1 MSYTREALDATPF
14 YGVEC
19 SGLQLKGCNDLR
31 DVAQLGSAPVLGT
44 GGCRFKSCHPDHEV
58 SPTRL
63 IHGDKVKTTVE
74 RLNPTR
80 VKLTITVD
88 QAGFKPALEKAYE
101 TVSSQVNIPG
111 FRKGKVPATILDQRV
126 GKDAIIA
133 QAVNDG
139 LDDFYRAALIQENL
153 KPLSTPQ
160 ADIKSAP
167 NAQEPANELIVELE
181 VEVRPEFKLPEYKGL
196 KVKVDAVKIAKM
208 DIETELDA
216 LRARFGTLKNVDRP
230 AKNGDFTS
238 IDLSASIG
246 GTQIDPAK
254 DISYEIGSGQLLDG
268 IDEALETLTAGE
280 TTTFRSQ
287 LVGGDQ
293 AGSEAEVTV
302 TLNAVKER
310 ELPKADDAFA
320 QLASE
325 FDTIDELKADI
336 EKKLEGNFVRK
347 QILQARDQIV
357 DQLVEK
363 AKIPVSDEAVKR
375 EVDAHLEN
383 EGKAMDDPH
392 RVEVLEETEKN
403 FRVQLLLDAV
413 VDAEAIKVEDQEL
426 IEYLAFQ
433 SRNYGMDPNDFIKQ
447 VANAGQVPMFVDELS
462 RRKAVDALVA
472 HAEITDAKGNKVAIE
487 G

>member
-1 MSYTREALDATPF
+1 M
-14 YGVEC
+14 
-19 SGLQLKGCNDLR
+19 
-31 DVAQLGSAPVLGT
+31 
-44 GGCRFKSCHPDHEV
+44 
-58 SPTRL
+58 
-63 IHGDKVKTTVE
+63 KTTVE
-74 RLNPTR
+74 RLTPTR

-88 QAGFKPALEKAYE
+88 AAGFKPALEKAYE

-139 LDDFYRAALIQENL
+139 LDDFYREALIQENL

-167 NAQEPANELIVELE
+167 NAQEPNNELVVELE
-181 VEVRPEFKLPEYKGL
+181 VEVRPEFKLPDYKGL
-196 KVKVDAVKIAKM
+196 KIKVDAVKIAKM
-208 DIETELDA
+208 DIESELDA
-216 LRARFGTLKNVDRP
+216 LRARFGTLKTVDRP
-230 AKNGDFTS
+230 AKHGDFTS
-238 IDLSASIG
+238 IDLTAAIG
-246 GTQIDPAK
+246 GAEIDTAK

-280 TTTFRSQ
+280 TTTFRSK

-302 TLNAVKER
+302 TLNAVKES

-325 FDTIDELKADI
+325 FDTIAELKTDI
-336 EKKLEGNFVRK
+336 EKKLEQNFVRK

-375 EVDAHLEN
+375 EVDSHLEN

-413 VDAEAIKVEDQEL
+413 VDAESIKVEDQEL

-472 HAEITDAKGNKVAIE
+472 HAEITDAKGNKVSVE

>member
-1 MSYTREALDATPF
+1 M
-14 YGVEC
+14 
-19 SGLQLKGCNDLR
+19 
-31 DVAQLGSAPVLGT
+31 
-44 GGCRFKSCHPDHEV
+44 
-58 SPTRL
+58 
-63 IHGDKVKTTVE
+63 KTTVE

-88 QAGFKPALEKAYE
+88 QAGFKPALEQAYE
-101 TVSSQVNIPG
+101 TVSAQVNIPG

-139 LDDFYRAALIQENL
+139 LDDFYRQALIKENL

-167 NAQEPANELIVELE
+167 NAQEPANDLVVELE

-196 KVKVDAVKIAKM
+196 KVKVDAVKIAKL

-216 LRARFGTLKNVDRP
+216 LRARFGTLKTVDRP
-230 AKNGDFTS
+230 AKHGDFTS
-238 IDLSASIG
+238 IDLSAAIG
-246 GTQIDPAK
+246 GTQIDTAK

-280 TTTFRSQ
+280 TTTFRSK

-325 FDTIDELKADI
+325 FDTLDELKADI
-336 EKKLEGNFVRK
+336 EKKLEQNFVRK

-375 EVDAHLEN
+375 EVDHHLEQ

-413 VDAEAIKVEDQEL
+413 VDAEGIKVEDQEL

-433 SRNYGMDPNDFIKQ
+433 SRNYGMDPNEFIKQ

-472 HAEITDAKGNKVAIE
+472 HAEITDAKGNKVSVE

>member
-1 MSYTREALDATPF
+1 M
-14 YGVEC
+14 
-19 SGLQLKGCNDLR
+19 
-31 DVAQLGSAPVLGT
+31 
-44 GGCRFKSCHPDHEV
+44 
-58 SPTRL
+58 
-63 IHGDKVKTTVE
+63 KTTVE

-88 QAGFKPALEKAYE
+88 AAGFKPALEKAYE

-139 LDDFYRAALIQENL
+139 LDDFYREALIQENL

-167 NAQEPANELIVELE
+167 NAQEPNNELVVELE

-196 KVKVDAVKIAKM
+196 KIKVDAVKIAKM
-208 DIETELDA
+208 DIESELDA
-216 LRARFGTLKNVDRP
+216 LRARFGTLKTVDRP

-246 GTQIDPAK
+246 DTEIDTAK

-280 TTTFRSQ
+280 TTTFRSK

-302 TLNAVKER
+302 TLNAVKES

-325 FDTIDELKADI
+325 FDTIAELKADI
-336 EKKLEGNFVRK
+336 EKKLEQNFVRK

-375 EVDAHLEN
+375 EVDSHLEN

-472 HAEITDAKGNKVAIE
+472 HAEITDAKGNKVSVE

>member
-1 MSYTREALDATPF
+1 M
-14 YGVEC
+14 
-19 SGLQLKGCNDLR
+19 
-31 DVAQLGSAPVLGT
+31 
-44 GGCRFKSCHPDHEV
+44 
-58 SPTRL
+58 
-63 IHGDKVKTTVE
+63 KTTVE

-246 GTQIDPAK
+246 GTQIDTAK

-375 EVDAHLEN
+375 EVDSHLEN

>member
-1 MSYTREALDATPF
+1 M
-14 YGVEC
+14 
-19 SGLQLKGCNDLR
+19 
-31 DVAQLGSAPVLGT
+31 
-44 GGCRFKSCHPDHEV
+44 
-58 SPTRL
+58 
-63 IHGDKVKTTVE
+63 KTTVE
-74 RLNPTR
+74 RLTPTR

-88 QAGFKPALEKAYE
+88 AAGFKPALEKAYE

-139 LDDFYRAALIQENL
+139 LDDFYREALIQENL

-167 NAQEPANELIVELE
+167 NAQEPTNELVVELE

-196 KVKVDAVKIAKM
+196 KIKVDAVKIAKM
-208 DIETELDA
+208 DIESELDA
-216 LRARFGTLKNVDRP
+216 LRARFGTLKTVDRP
-230 AKNGDFTS
+230 AKHGDFTS
-238 IDLSASIG
+238 IDLTAAIG
-246 GTQIDPAK
+246 GAEIDTAK

-280 TTTFRSQ
+280 TTTFRSK

-302 TLNAVKER
+302 TLNAVKES

-325 FDTIDELKADI
+325 FDTIAELKTDI
-336 EKKLEGNFVRK
+336 EKKLEQNFVRK

-375 EVDAHLEN
+375 EVDSHLEN

-472 HAEITDAKGNKVAIE
+472 HADITDAKGNKVSVE

>member
-1 MSYTREALDATPF
+1 M
-14 YGVEC
+14 
-19 SGLQLKGCNDLR
+19 
-31 DVAQLGSAPVLGT
+31 
-44 GGCRFKSCHPDHEV
+44 
-58 SPTRL
+58 
-63 IHGDKVKTTVE
+63 KTTVE

-88 QAGFKPALEKAYE
+88 AAGFKPALEKAYE

-139 LDDFYRAALIQENL
+139 LDDFYREALIQENL

-167 NAQEPANELIVELE
+167 NAQEPTNELVVELE

-208 DIETELDA
+208 DIESELDA
-216 LRARFGTLKNVDRP
+216 LRGRFGTLKTVDRP
-230 AKNGDFTS
+230 AKSGDFTS
-238 IDLSASIG
+238 IDLSAAIG
-246 GTQIDPAK
+246 GTQIDTAK

-280 TTTFRSQ
+280 TTTFRSK

-302 TLNAVKER
+302 TLNAVKES

-325 FDTIDELKADI
+325 FDTIAELKGDI
-336 EKKLEGNFVRK
+336 EKKLEQNFVRK

-375 EVDAHLEN
+375 EVDSHLEN

-413 VDAEAIKVEDQEL
+413 VEAEAIKVEDQEL
-426 IEYLAFQ
+426 IEYLAMQ
-433 SRNYGMDPNDFIKQ
+433 SRNYGMDPNEFIKQ

-472 HAEITDAKGNKVAIE
+472 HAEITDAKGNKVSVE

>member
-1 MSYTREALDATPF
+1 M
-14 YGVEC
+14 
-19 SGLQLKGCNDLR
+19 
-31 DVAQLGSAPVLGT
+31 
-44 GGCRFKSCHPDHEV
+44 
-58 SPTRL
+58 
-63 IHGDKVKTTVE
+63 KTTVE

-167 NAQEPANELIVELE
+167 NAQEPDNELVVELE

-216 LRARFGTLKNVDRP
+216 LRGRFGTLKTVDRP

-246 GTQIDPAK
+246 GTQIDTAK

-280 TTTFRSQ
+280 TTTFRSK

-293 AGSEAEVTV
+293 AGSDAEVTV

-336 EKKLEGNFVRK
+336 EKKLEQNFVRK

-357 DQLVEK
+357 DQLLEK

-375 EVDAHLEN
+375 EVDSHLEN

-472 HAEITDAKGNKVAIE
+472 HAEITDAKGNKVAVE

>member
-1 MSYTREALDATPF
+1 
-14 YGVEC
+14 
-19 SGLQLKGCNDLR
+19 
-31 DVAQLGSAPVLGT
+31 
-44 GGCRFKSCHPDHEV
+44 
-58 SPTRL
+58 
-63 IHGDKVKTTVE
+63 VKTTVE

-167 NAQEPANELIVELE
+167 NAQEPDNELIVELE

-246 GTQIDPAK
+246 GTQIDTAK

>member
-1 MSYTREALDATPF
+1 M
-14 YGVEC
+14 
-19 SGLQLKGCNDLR
+19 
-31 DVAQLGSAPVLGT
+31 
-44 GGCRFKSCHPDHEV
+44 
-58 SPTRL
+58 
-63 IHGDKVKTTVE
+63 KTTVE
-74 RLNPTR
+74 RLTPTR

-88 QAGFKPALEKAYE
+88 AAGFKPALEKAYE

-139 LDDFYRAALIQENL
+139 LDDFYREALIQENL

-167 NAQEPANELIVELE
+167 NAQEPTNELVVELE
-181 VEVRPEFKLPEYKGL
+181 VEVRPEFKLPDYKGL
-196 KVKVDAVKIAKM
+196 KIKVDAVKIAKM
-208 DIETELDA
+208 DIESELDA
-216 LRARFGTLKNVDRP
+216 LRARFGTLKTVDRP
-230 AKNGDFTS
+230 AKHGDFTS
-238 IDLSASIG
+238 IDLTAAIG
-246 GTQIDPAK
+246 GAEIDTAK

-280 TTTFRSQ
+280 TTTFRSK

-302 TLNAVKER
+302 TLNAVKES

-325 FDTIDELKADI
+325 FDTIAELKTDI
-336 EKKLEGNFVRK
+336 EKKLEQNFVRK

-375 EVDAHLEN
+375 GVDSHLEN

-472 HAEITDAKGNKVAIE
+472 HAEITDAKGNKVSVE

>member
-1 MSYTREALDATPF
+1 
-14 YGVEC
+14 
-19 SGLQLKGCNDLR
+19 
-31 DVAQLGSAPVLGT
+31 
-44 GGCRFKSCHPDHEV
+44 
-58 SPTRL
+58 
-63 IHGDKVKTTVE
+63 VKTTVE

-139 LDDFYRAALIQENL
+139 LDDFYREALIQENL

-167 NAQEPANELIVELE
+167 NAQEPANDLVVELE
-181 VEVRPEFKLPEYKGL
+181 VEVRPEFKLPEYKGF
-196 KVKVDAVKIAKM
+196 KVKVDAVKIAKL

-216 LRARFGTLKNVDRP
+216 LRARFGTLKTVDRP
-230 AKNGDFTS
+230 AKSGDFTS

-246 GTQIDPAK
+246 GTQIDTAK

-280 TTTFRSQ
+280 ATTFRSK

-325 FDTIDELKADI
+325 FDTLDELKADI
-336 EKKLEGNFVRK
+336 EKKLEQNFVRK

-375 EVDAHLEN
+375 EVDHHLEQ

-413 VDAEAIKVEDQEL
+413 VDAEGIKVEDQEL

-433 SRNYGMDPNDFIKQ
+433 SRNYGMDPNEFIKQ

-472 HAEITDAKGNKVAIE
+472 HAEITDAKGNKVSVE

>member
-1 MSYTREALDATPF
+1 M
-14 YGVEC
+14 
-19 SGLQLKGCNDLR
+19 
-31 DVAQLGSAPVLGT
+31 
-44 GGCRFKSCHPDHEV
+44 
-58 SPTRL
+58 
-63 IHGDKVKTTVE
+63 KTTVE

-88 QAGFKPALEKAYE
+88 AAGFKPALEKAYV

-111 FRKGKVPATILDQRV
+111 FRKGKVPASILDQRV

-139 LDDFYRAALIQENL
+139 LDDFYREALIKENL

-167 NAQEPANELIVELE
+167 NAQEPTNELVVELE

-196 KVKVDAVKIAKM
+196 KIKVDAVKIAKM
-208 DIETELDA
+208 DIESELDA
-216 LRARFGTLKNVDRP
+216 LRARFGTLKTVDRP

-238 IDLSASIG
+238 IDLSAAIG
-246 GTQIDPAK
+246 GTQIDTAK

-280 TTTFRSQ
+280 TTTFRSK

-325 FDTIDELKADI
+325 FDTIAELKADI
-336 EKKLEGNFVRK
+336 EKKLEQNFVRK

-357 DQLVEK
+357 DQLIEK
-363 AKIPVSDEAVKR
+363 AKIPVSDEAVNR
-375 EVDAHLEN
+375 EVDSHLEN

-433 SRNYGMDPNDFIKQ
+433 SRNYGMDPNEFIKQ

-472 HAEITDAKGNKVAIE
+472 HAEITDAKGNKVSVE

>member
-1 MSYTREALDATPF
+1 
-14 YGVEC
+14 
-19 SGLQLKGCNDLR
+19 
-31 DVAQLGSAPVLGT
+31 
-44 GGCRFKSCHPDHEV
+44 
-58 SPTRL
+58 
-63 IHGDKVKTTVE
+63 VKTTVE

-88 QAGFKPALEKAYE
+88 QAGFKPALEQAYE
-101 TVSSQVNIPG
+101 TVSAQVNIPG

-139 LDDFYRAALIQENL
+139 LDDFYRQALIKENL

-167 NAQEPANELIVELE
+167 NAQEPANDLVVELE

-196 KVKVDAVKIAKM
+196 KVKVDAVKIAKL

-216 LRARFGTLKNVDRP
+216 LRARFGTLKTVDRP

-238 IDLSASIG
+238 IDLSAAIG
-246 GTQIDPAK
+246 GTQIDTAK

-280 TTTFRSQ
+280 TTTFRSK

-325 FDTIDELKADI
+325 FDTLEELEADI
-336 EKKLEGNFVRK
+336 EKKLEQNFVRK

-357 DQLVEK
+357 DQLIEK

-375 EVDAHLEN
+375 EVDHHLEQ

-413 VDAEAIKVEDQEL
+413 VDAEGIKVEDQEL

-433 SRNYGMDPNDFIKQ
+433 SRNYGMDPNEFIKQ

-472 HAEITDAKGNKVAIE
+472 HAEISDAKGNKVSVE

>member
-1 MSYTREALDATPF
+1 
-14 YGVEC
+14 
-19 SGLQLKGCNDLR
+19 
-31 DVAQLGSAPVLGT
+31 
-44 GGCRFKSCHPDHEV
+44 
-58 SPTRL
+58 
-63 IHGDKVKTTVE
+63 VKTTVE

-139 LDDFYRAALIQENL
+139 LDDFYREALIKENL

-167 NAQEPANELIVELE
+167 NAQEPASDLVVELE
-181 VEVRPEFKLPEYKGL
+181 VEVRPEFKLPEYKGI
-196 KVKVDAVKIAKM
+196 KVKVDAVKIAKL

-216 LRARFGTLKNVDRP
+216 LRARFGTLKTVDRP
-230 AKNGDFTS
+230 AKSGDFTS

-246 GTQIDPAK
+246 GTQIDTAK

-280 TTTFRSQ
+280 TTTFRSK
-287 LVGGDQ
+287 LVGGEQ

-325 FDTIDELKADI
+325 FDTLDELKADI
-336 EKKLEGNFVRK
+336 EKKLEQNFVRK

-375 EVDAHLEN
+375 EVDHHLEQ

-413 VDAEAIKVEDQEL
+413 VDAEGIKVEDQEL

-433 SRNYGMDPNDFIKQ
+433 SRNYGMDPNEFIKQ

-472 HAEITDAKGNKVAIE
+472 HAEITDAKGNKVAVE

>member
-1 MSYTREALDATPF
+1 
-14 YGVEC
+14 
-19 SGLQLKGCNDLR
+19 
-31 DVAQLGSAPVLGT
+31 
-44 GGCRFKSCHPDHEV
+44 
-58 SPTRL
+58 
-63 IHGDKVKTTVE
+63 VKTTVE

-139 LDDFYRAALIQENL
+139 LDDFYREALIQENL

-167 NAQEPANELIVELE
+167 NAQEPDNELVVELE

-216 LRARFGTLKNVDRP
+216 LRARFGTLKTVDRP

-238 IDLSASIG
+238 IDLSAAIG
-246 GTQIDPAK
+246 GTQIDTAK

-280 TTTFRSQ
+280 TTTFRSK

-293 AGSEAEVTV
+293 AGSDAEVTV

-336 EKKLEGNFVRK
+336 EKKLEQNFVRK

-472 HAEITDAKGNKVAIE
+472 HAEITDAKGNEVALE

>member
-1 MSYTREALDATPF
+1 
-14 YGVEC
+14 
-19 SGLQLKGCNDLR
+19 
-31 DVAQLGSAPVLGT
+31 
-44 GGCRFKSCHPDHEV
+44 
-58 SPTRL
+58 
-63 IHGDKVKTTVE
+63 VKTTVE
-74 RLNPTR
+74 RLTPTR

-88 QAGFKPALEKAYE
+88 AAGFKPALEKAYE
-101 TVSSQVNIPG
+101 TVSSQVSIPG

-139 LDDFYRAALIQENL
+139 LDDFYREALIQENL

-167 NAQEPANELIVELE
+167 NAQEPTNELVVELE

-196 KVKVDAVKIAKM
+196 KIKVDAVKIAKM
-208 DIETELDA
+208 DIESELDA
-216 LRARFGTLKNVDRP
+216 LRARFGTLKTVDRP

-238 IDLSASIG
+238 IDLTASIG
-246 GTQIDPAK
+246 GSEIDTAK

-280 TTTFRSQ
+280 TTTFRSK

-302 TLNAVKER
+302 TLNAVKES

-325 FDTIDELKADI
+325 FDTIAELKGDI
-336 EKKLEGNFVRK
+336 EKKLEQNFVRK

-357 DQLVEK
+357 DQLLEK

-375 EVDAHLEN
+375 EVDSHLEN

-413 VDAEAIKVEDQEL
+413 VEAEAIKVEDQEL
-426 IEYLAFQ
+426 IEYLAMQ
-433 SRNYGMDPNDFIKQ
+433 SRNYGMDPNEFIKQ

-472 HAEITDAKGNKVAIE
+472 HAEITDAKGNKVSVE

>member
-1 MSYTREALDATPF
+1 
-14 YGVEC
+14 
-19 SGLQLKGCNDLR
+19 
-31 DVAQLGSAPVLGT
+31 
-44 GGCRFKSCHPDHEV
+44 
-58 SPTRL
+58 
-63 IHGDKVKTTVE
+63 VKTTVE

-139 LDDFYRAALIQENL
+139 LDDFYREALIQENL

-167 NAQEPANELIVELE
+167 NAQEPANDLVVELE

-196 KVKVDAVKIAKM
+196 KVKVDAVKIAKL

-216 LRARFGTLKNVDRP
+216 LRARFGTLKTVDRP
-230 AKNGDFTS
+230 AKSGDFTS

-246 GTQIDPAK
+246 GTQIDTAK

-280 TTTFRSQ
+280 TTTFRSK

-325 FDTIDELKADI
+325 FDTLDELKADI
-336 EKKLEGNFVRK
+336 EKKLEQNFVRK

-375 EVDAHLEN
+375 EVDHHLEQ

-413 VDAEAIKVEDQEL
+413 VDAEGIKVEDQEL

-433 SRNYGMDPNDFIKQ
+433 SRNYGMDPNEFIKQ

-472 HAEITDAKGNKVAIE
+472 HAEITDAKGNKVSVE

>member
-1 MSYTREALDATPF
+1 M
-14 YGVEC
+14 
-19 SGLQLKGCNDLR
+19 
-31 DVAQLGSAPVLGT
+31 
-44 GGCRFKSCHPDHEV
+44 
-58 SPTRL
+58 
-63 IHGDKVKTTVE
+63 KTTVE
-74 RLNPTR
+74 RLTPTR

-88 QAGFKPALEKAYE
+88 AAGFKPALEKAYE

-139 LDDFYRAALIQENL
+139 LDDFYREALIQENL

-167 NAQEPANELIVELE
+167 NAQEPTNELVVELE

-196 KVKVDAVKIAKM
+196 KIKVDAVKIAKM
-208 DIETELDA
+208 DIESELDA
-216 LRARFGTLKNVDRP
+216 LRARFGTLKTVDRP
-230 AKNGDFTS
+230 AKHGDFTS
-238 IDLSASIG
+238 IDLTAAIG
-246 GTQIDPAK
+246 GAEIDTAK

-280 TTTFRSQ
+280 TTTFRSK

-302 TLNAVKER
+302 TLNAVKES
-310 ELPKADDAFA
+310 ELPKADDSFA

-325 FDTIDELKADI
+325 FDTIAELKTDI
-336 EKKLEGNFVRK
+336 EKKLEQNFVRK

-375 EVDAHLEN
+375 EVDSHLEN

-472 HAEITDAKGNKVAIE
+472 HAEITDAKGNKVSVE

>member
-1 MSYTREALDATPF
+1 M
-14 YGVEC
+14 
-19 SGLQLKGCNDLR
+19 
-31 DVAQLGSAPVLGT
+31 
-44 GGCRFKSCHPDHEV
+44 
-58 SPTRL
+58 
-63 IHGDKVKTTVE
+63 KTTVE

-88 QAGFKPALEKAYE
+88 AAGFKPALDKAYV

-139 LDDFYRAALIQENL
+139 LDDFYREALIKENL

-167 NAQEPANELIVELE
+167 NAQEPTNELVVELE

-196 KVKVDAVKIAKM
+196 KIKVDAVKIAKM
-208 DIETELDA
+208 DIESELDA
-216 LRARFGTLKNVDRP
+216 LRARFGTLKTVDRP
-230 AKNGDFTS
+230 ARSGDFTS
-238 IDLSASIG
+238 IDLSAAIG
-246 GTQIDPAK
+246 GTQIDTAK

-280 TTTFRSQ
+280 TTTFRSK

-325 FDTIDELKADI
+325 FDTIAELKADI
-336 EKKLEGNFVRK
+336 EKKLEQNFVRK

-357 DQLVEK
+357 DQLIEK

-375 EVDAHLEN
+375 EVDSHLEN

-433 SRNYGMDPNDFIKQ
+433 SRNYGMDPNEFIKQ

-472 HAEITDAKGNKVAIE
+472 HAEITDAKGNKVSVE

>member
-1 MSYTREALDATPF
+1 M
-14 YGVEC
+14 
-19 SGLQLKGCNDLR
+19 
-31 DVAQLGSAPVLGT
+31 
-44 GGCRFKSCHPDHEV
+44 
-58 SPTRL
+58 
-63 IHGDKVKTTVE
+63 KTTVE

-88 QAGFKPALEKAYE
+88 AAGFKPALAKAYE

-139 LDDFYRAALIQENL
+139 LDDFYREALIQENL

-167 NAQEPANELIVELE
+167 NAQEPTNELVVELE

-196 KVKVDAVKIAKM
+196 KIKVDAVKIAKM
-208 DIETELDA
+208 DIESELDA
-216 LRARFGTLKNVDRP
+216 LRARFGTLKTVDRP

-238 IDLSASIG
+238 IDLTASIG
-246 GTQIDPAK
+246 GAEIDTAK

-280 TTTFRSQ
+280 TTTFRSK

-302 TLNAVKER
+302 TLNAVKES

-325 FDTIDELKADI
+325 FDTIAELKGDI
-336 EKKLEGNFVRK
+336 EKKLEQNFVRK

-357 DQLVEK
+357 DQLLEK

-375 EVDAHLEN
+375 EVDSHLEN

-413 VDAEAIKVEDQEL
+413 VEAEAIKVEDQEL
-426 IEYLAFQ
+426 IEYLAMQ
-433 SRNYGMDPNDFIKQ
+433 SRNYGMDPNEFIKQ

-472 HAEITDAKGNKVAIE
+472 HAEITDAKGNKVSVE